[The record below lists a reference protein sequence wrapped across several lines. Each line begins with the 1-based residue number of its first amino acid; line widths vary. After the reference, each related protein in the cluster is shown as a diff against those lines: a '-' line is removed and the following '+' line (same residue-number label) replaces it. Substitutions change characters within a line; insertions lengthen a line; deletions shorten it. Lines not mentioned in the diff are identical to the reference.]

1 MRALYGYWT
10 HCLYSCDPDVYE
22 KYVKSNNQLPMVQL
36 DSLFNEIKHTSGSH
50 KESASNENNL
60 SGLSSHNH
68 SETDLLH
75 MDKSHSN
82 ENKTKFTLNENDIE
96 IQMSNSSAHTKNSS
110 IENGNNQNNTP
121 TTTTTPRL
129 SKNPISSPAFS
140 VTNTQNPFVD
150 VFELWRVVPRPPYNV
165 EVI

>member
-1 MRALYGYWT
+1 M
-10 HCLYSCDPDVYE
+10 YSCDPDVYD
-22 KYVKSNNQLPMVQL
+22 KYVKSNKQLPMVQL
-36 DSLFNEIKHTSGSH
+36 DSFFNEVNHTSGTH
-50 KESASNENNL
+50 KQSTSNENNL

-82 ENKTKFTLNENDIE
+82 EEKTKFTLHENDIE
-96 IQMSNSSAHTKNSS
+96 IQMSDSTKNGS
-110 IENGNNQNNTP
+110 IENGNNNSTP
-121 TTTTTPRL
+121 TATTTTTHRL
-129 SKNPISSPAFS
+129 SKNPISSPAFP

-150 VFELWRVVPRPPYNV
+150 VFELWRVVPRPPYNA